1 MKLVLR
7 RLNVWLVPPLAVA
20 GLQALIYSWDFAG
33 QLPNPMAIHWGIT
46 MQPDGFVSVSDF
58 ALTVLILQLAIWL
71 PSLAADIW
79 PKSKIRIRNLVIL
92 VFGIVFWLLTAILCV
107 SLFIQVGATDAA
119 AVDFPWPVFAVLLL
133 SILFLLG
140 FLLSMP
146 EVLVGENVQIRL
158 RGLTIMSFDP
168 EEIVSASVGVVSAR
182 EFGGWGIRLTTR
194 KIGFVPSKGPAVKI
208 YLQDGTEVSIR
219 SKEPK
224 AIVASIEDLIS

>member
-1 MKLVLR
+1 MNFGLKKL
-7 RLNVWLVPPLAVA
+7 NTWLAPTLAIA
-20 GLQALIYSWDFAG
+20 GLQVFIYLLDFAG

-58 ALTVLILQLAIWL
+58 ALTVLILQVALWT

-79 PKSKIRIRNLVIL
+79 PKTKIRIRNLVIL
-92 VFGIVFWLLTAILCV
+92 VFGIVFWLVTAILCV
-107 SLFIQVGATDAA
+107 SLFIQIGETDAA
-119 AVDFPWPVFAVLLL
+119 AVDFSWPVFVVILLAVPVL
-133 SILFLLG
+133 IG

-146 EVLVGENVQIRL
+146 ELVIGKNVQVRL
-158 RGLTIMSFDP
+158 RGLTIMSFAP

-194 KIGFVPSKGPAVKI
+194 KIGFVPSKGPAVKLQ
-208 YLQDGTEVSIR
+208 LQDGTEVSIR
-219 SKEPK
+219 SKDPK

>member
-1 MKLVLR
+1 MKLGLK
-7 RLNVWLVPPLAVA
+7 RLNTWLVPPLAVA
-20 GLQALIYSWDFAG
+20 GLQALIYSLDFAG

-92 VFGIVFWLLTAILCV
+92 VFGIVFWLVTAILCV

-146 EVLVGENVQIRL
+146 EVVVGENVQIRL
-158 RGLTIMSFDP
+158 RGLTIMRFDP

-219 SKEPK
+219 SKDPK

>member
-1 MKLVLR
+1 MKFGLK
-7 RLNVWLVPPLAVA
+7 RLNTWLVPPLAIA
-20 GLQALIYSWDFAG
+20 GLQVLIYSFDFAG

-58 ALTVLILQLAIWL
+58 ALTVLIVQLALWL
-71 PSLAADIW
+71 PSIAADIW

-92 VFGIVFWLLTAILCV
+92 VFGIVFWLVTAILCV

-119 AVDFPWPVFAVLLL
+119 AVYFPWPVFVVILLAVPV
-133 SILFLLG
+133 LLG

-146 EVLVGENVQIRL
+146 EVLVGESVQIRL

-219 SKEPK
+219 SKDPK

>member
-1 MKLVLR
+1 MKLGLR
-7 RLNVWLVPPLAVA
+7 RLNIWLVPPLAIA
-20 GLQALIYSWDFAG
+20 GLQVLIYSFDFAG
-33 QLPNPMAIHWGIT
+33 QLPNMMAIHWGIT
-46 MQPDGFVSVSDF
+46 MQPDGFVSVSEF
-58 ALTVLILQLAIWL
+58 ALSVLIVQLALWL
-71 PSLAADIW
+71 PSIAADIW

-92 VFGIVFWLLTAILCV
+92 VFGIVFWLVTAILCV

-119 AVDFPWPVFAVLLL
+119 AVDFPWPVFVVIVLAVPV
-133 SILFLLG
+133 LLG

-146 EVLVGENVQIRL
+146 EVAVGEDVQVRL

-194 KIGFVPSKGPAVKI
+194 KIGFVPSKGPAVKLQ
-208 YLQDGTEVSIR
+208 LQDGTEVSIR
-219 SKEPK
+219 SKDPK

>member
-1 MKLVLR
+1 
-7 RLNVWLVPPLAVA
+7 
-20 GLQALIYSWDFAG
+20 
-33 QLPNPMAIHWGIT
+33 
-46 MQPDGFVSVSDF
+46 
-58 ALTVLILQLAIWL
+58 VLILQLAIWL
-71 PSLAADIW
+71 PSLAAEIW

-92 VFGIVFWLLTAILCV
+92 VFGIVFWLVTAILCV

-146 EVLVGENVQIRL
+146 EVVVGENVQIRL
-158 RGLTIMSFDP
+158 RGLTTMSFEP

-182 EFGGWGIRLTTR
+182 EFDGWGIRLTTR

-219 SKEPK
+219 SKDPK

>member
-1 MKLVLR
+1 
-7 RLNVWLVPPLAVA
+7 
-20 GLQALIYSWDFAG
+20 
-33 QLPNPMAIHWGIT
+33 MAIHWGIT
-46 MQPDGFVSVSDF
+46 MQPDGFASVSDF
-58 ALTVLILQLAIWL
+58 ALTVLIAQLALWL
-71 PSLAADIW
+71 PSIAADIW

-92 VFGIVFWLLTAILCV
+92 VFGIVFWLVTAILCV

-119 AVDFPWPVFAVLLL
+119 AVDFPWPVFVVIVLAVPV
-133 SILFLLG
+133 LLG

-146 EVLVGENVQIRL
+146 EVVVGKDVQVRL

-219 SKEPK
+219 SKDPK

>member
-1 MKLVLR
+1 MKFGLK
-7 RLNVWLVPPLAVA
+7 RLNTWLVPPLAIA
-20 GLQALIYSWDFAG
+20 GLQVLIYLLDFAG

-58 ALTVLILQLAIWL
+58 ALTVLILQLALWL

-92 VFGIVFWLLTAILCV
+92 VIGIVFWLVTAILCV

-119 AVDFPWPVFAVLLL
+119 AVDFPWPISAVLLL
-133 SILFLLG
+133 SVPVLLA

-146 EVLVGENVQIRL
+146 EVVVGKDVQIRL
-158 RGLTIMSFDP
+158 RGLNIMSFDP

-194 KIGFVPSKGPAVKI
+194 KIGFVPSKGPAVKLN
-208 YLQDGTEVSIR
+208 LQDGTEVSIR
-219 SKEPK
+219 SKDPK
-224 AIVASIEDLIS
+224 AIVGSIEDLIS

>member
-1 MKLVLR
+1 MKFGLK
-7 RLNVWLVPPLAVA
+7 RLNTWLVPPIAIA
-20 GLQALIYSWDFAG
+20 GLQALIYSLDFSG

-46 MQPDGFVSVSDF
+46 MQPDGFVSVRDF
-58 ALTVLILQLAIWL
+58 ALTVLIAQLALWL
-71 PSLAADIW
+71 PSIAADIW

-92 VFGIVFWLLTAILCV
+92 VFGIVFWLVTVILCV

-119 AVDFPWPVFAVLLL
+119 AVDFPWLVFVVILLAVPV
-133 SILFLLG
+133 LLG

-146 EVLVGENVQIRL
+146 EVVVGKDVQIRL
-158 RGLTIMSFDP
+158 RGLNIMSFAP

-194 KIGFVPSKGPAVKI
+194 KIGFVPSKGPAVKLQ
-208 YLQDGTEVSIR
+208 LQDGTEVSIR
-219 SKEPK
+219 SKDPK

>member
-1 MKLVLR
+1 MKLGLK
-7 RLNVWLVPPLAVA
+7 RLNTWLVPPLAIA
-20 GLQALIYSWDFAG
+20 GLQVLIYSLHFAG

-46 MQPDGFVSVSDF
+46 MQPDGFASVSDF
-58 ALTVLILQLAIWL
+58 ALTVLIAQLALWL
-71 PSLAADIW
+71 PSIAADIW
-79 PKSKIRIRNLVIL
+79 PKSKIRIRNLLIL
-92 VFGIVFWLLTAILCV
+92 VFGIVFWLVTAILCV

-119 AVDFPWPVFAVLLL
+119 VVDFPWPVFVVILLAVPV
-133 SILFLLG
+133 LLG

-146 EVLVGENVQIRL
+146 EVLVGESVQIRL

-219 SKEPK
+219 SKDPK

>member
-1 MKLVLR
+1 MKFVLK
-7 RLNVWLVPPLAVA
+7 RLNTWLVPALAIA
-20 GLQALIYSWDFAG
+20 GLQVLIYSLDFAG

-58 ALTVLILQLAIWL
+58 ALTVLIVQLALWL
-71 PSLAADIW
+71 PSIAADIW

-92 VFGIVFWLLTAILCV
+92 VFGIVFWLVTAILCV
-107 SLFIQVGATDAA
+107 SLFIQVGATDSA
-119 AVDFPWPVFAVLLL
+119 AVYFPWPVFVVILLAVPV
-133 SILFLLG
+133 LLG

-146 EVLVGENVQIRL
+146 EVVVGKDVQVRL
-158 RGLTIMSFDP
+158 RGLNIMSFDP

-194 KIGFVPSKGPAVKI
+194 KIGFVPSKGAAVKI
-208 YLQDGTEVSIR
+208 QLQDGTEVSIR
-219 SKEPK
+219 SKDPK

>member
-1 MKLVLR
+1 MKLGLR
-7 RLNVWLVPPLAVA
+7 RLNIWLVPPLAVA

-107 SLFIQVGATDAA
+107 SLFIQVGATDVT
-119 AVDFPWPVFAVLLL
+119 AVDFPWPVFAFLLL

-158 RGLTIMSFDP
+158 RGLTIMSFDS

>member
-1 MKLVLR
+1 MKLGLR
-7 RLNVWLVPPLAVA
+7 RLNIWLVPPLAVA

-158 RGLTIMSFDP
+158 RGLTIMSFDS

>member
-1 MKLVLR
+1 MKLGLK
-7 RLNVWLVPPLAVA
+7 RLNTWLVPPLAIA
-20 GLQALIYSWDFAG
+20 GLQVLIYSLDFAG
-33 QLPNPMAIHWGIT
+33 QLPSPMAIHWGIT
-46 MQPDGFVSVSDF
+46 MQPDGFASVSDF
-58 ALTVLILQLAIWL
+58 ALTVLIAQLALWL
-71 PSLAADIW
+71 PSIAADIW

-92 VFGIVFWLLTAILCV
+92 VFGIVFWLVTAILCV

-119 AVDFPWPVFAVLLL
+119 AVDFPWPVFVVIVLAVPV
-133 SILFLLG
+133 LLG

-146 EVLVGENVQIRL
+146 EVVVGKDVQVRL

-219 SKEPK
+219 SKDPK

>member
-1 MKLVLR
+1 MKLGLR
-7 RLNVWLVPPLAVA
+7 RLNIWLVPPLAVA

-92 VFGIVFWLLTAILCV
+92 VFGIVFWLVTAILCV

-119 AVDFPWPVFAVLLL
+119 AVDFPWPISAVLLL

-158 RGLTIMSFDP
+158 RGLTIMSFDS
-168 EEIVSASVGVVSAR
+168 EEIVTASVGVVSAR
-182 EFGGWGIRLTTR
+182 EFGGWGIRLTSR

-219 SKEPK
+219 SKDPK
-224 AIVASIEDLIS
+224 TIVASIEDLIS

>member
-1 MKLVLR
+1 MKLGLK
-7 RLNVWLVPPLAVA
+7 RLNTWLVPPLAIA
-20 GLQALIYSWDFAG
+20 GLQALIYSLDFAG
-33 QLPNPMAIHWGIT
+33 QLPNPMAIHWGIK
-46 MQPDGFVSVSDF
+46 MQPDGFASVSDF
-58 ALTVLILQLAIWL
+58 ALTVLIAQLALWL
-71 PSLAADIW
+71 PSIAADIW

-92 VFGIVFWLLTAILCV
+92 VFGIVFWLVTAILCV

-119 AVDFPWPVFAVLLL
+119 AVDFPWPISAVLLL

-146 EVLVGENVQIRL
+146 EVLVGESVQIRL

-168 EEIVSASVGVVSAR
+168 EEIVSASVGFVSAR

-219 SKEPK
+219 SKDPK